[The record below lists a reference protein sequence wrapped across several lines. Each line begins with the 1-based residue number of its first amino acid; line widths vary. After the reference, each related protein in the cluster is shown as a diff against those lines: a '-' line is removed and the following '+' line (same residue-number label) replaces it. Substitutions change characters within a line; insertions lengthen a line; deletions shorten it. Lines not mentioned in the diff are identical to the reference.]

1 MFVIVDG
8 ISTGTFEDLSL
19 SKKKVKKYY
28 DRMVAAG
35 DILPK
40 KNSSYSEP
48 VNCGSKRKIQ
58 EESGGD
64 GAKKLRV
71 DESLELSDGAG
82 EENLGQTVA
91 LWLSK
96 LTQQRYNCIEVIAPS
111 LYGHT
116 ALEDLFTLRSVS
128 DLIDGKLHFISGIFL
143 YIFEV

>member
-19 SKKKVKKYY
+19 NKKKVKKYY

-48 VNCGSKRKIQ
+48 VNSGSKRKIQ

-71 DESLELSDGAG
+71 DESLQLSDG

-128 DLIDGKLHFISGIFL
+128 DLIDGKLHFITVSF
-143 YIFEV
+143 F